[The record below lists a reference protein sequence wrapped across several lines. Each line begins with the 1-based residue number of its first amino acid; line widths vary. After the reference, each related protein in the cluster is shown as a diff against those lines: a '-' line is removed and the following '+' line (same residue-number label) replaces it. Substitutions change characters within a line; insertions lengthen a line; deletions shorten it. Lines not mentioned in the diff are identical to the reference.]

1 MFNFIL
7 NLCYFL
13 LGKKKQ
19 NKNKMTKPQERHT
32 IPANHINED
41 QNKQSVQTDQNKT
54 KSPQK

>member
-1 MFNFIL
+1 MLFSFR
-7 NLCYFL
+7 
-13 LGKKKQ
+13 KKKQ

>member
-13 LGKKKQ
+13 FRKKKQ
-19 NKNKMTKPQERHT
+19 NKNKMTNPQETHT
-32 IPANHINED
+32 IPANHTNED

-54 KSPQK
+54 KSSQK